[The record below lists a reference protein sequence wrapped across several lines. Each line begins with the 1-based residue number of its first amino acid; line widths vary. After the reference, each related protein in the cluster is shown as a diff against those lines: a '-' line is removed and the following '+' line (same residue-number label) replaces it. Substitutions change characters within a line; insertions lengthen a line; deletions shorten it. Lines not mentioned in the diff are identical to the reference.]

1 MNILEMNIL
10 EWIKNCFIK
19 AEKTKLKYDP
29 NDLVVYGDDVDMENT
44 LKEIARKKKVKFLL
58 DT

>member
-1 MNILEMNIL
+1 MDIL
-10 EWIKNCFIK
+10 EWIKNCFVK

-29 NDLVVYGDDVDMENT
+29 NDLVVYGDDVDMENA

-58 DT
+58 EI